1 MTTLPGA
8 GFPAPGFKE
17 EDFLRKE
24 RSRRLFRRAIWKK
37 LQQQM
42 LIPTKMN

>member
-17 EDFLRKE
+17 KDLMRKE
-24 RSRRLFRRAIWKK
+24 RSRRLFRRTIWKK

-42 LIPTKMN
+42 LILTKMN